1 MVISNIWTYNL
12 VNDTLNITEDFGLT
26 TMSILLKTGT
36 GTIIGSRI
44 ANGKASQSIS
54 LTIGQAVNIVGS
66 VNSNNL
72 VGGLSIVTN
81 GTIEIIGK

>member
-12 VNDTLNITEDFGLT
+12 VNDTLNVTENFGLT
-26 TMSILLKTGT
+26 TLSILLTSGT
-36 GTIIGSRI
+36 GTILGSRI
-44 ANGKASQSIS
+44 ANGIASQPIS
-54 LTIGQAVNIVGS
+54 LTIGQTVNIVGS

>member
-12 VNDTLNITEDFGLT
+12 VNDTLNIDENFGLT
-26 TMSILLKTGT
+26 TLSILLTSGT
-36 GTIIGSRI
+36 GSIIGSRI
-44 ANGKASQSIS
+44 ANNIRSQSIS